1 MKYLLMCIALL
12 TATTVSAGEKIKIC
26 LDKNMWYPFTFVE
39 KGKATGLH
47 IDIVSKAAKD
57 IGFEV
62 EYKPL
67 PWKRCVAGANDGDYD
82 AIAVA
87 SYKDKR
93 AKTLNFPK
101 DAPESSKSQWRVMQV
116 EYTVV
121 TTKETSYE
129 YAGDAGSIPTPVRV
143 PRGWSIGDDLKKQG
157 VKVDDGASGDE
168 KNFKKLLRMNKGS
181 VVALPQVAELYSAK
195 KQFSGALYASKTPL
209 KSKSYYLPFSKK
221 SKISE
226 EDQQRIWDQIAKVR
240 DDKGFIEQASSKY

>member
-1 MKYLLMCIALL
+1 MKLFVLIFSLL
-12 TATTVSAGEKIKIC
+12 TSSAVFASQTVKIC

-39 KGKATGLH
+39 KGQATGLH
-47 IDIVSKAAKD
+47 IDIVSKAIND
-57 IGFEV
+57 LGFTV

-93 AKTLNFPK
+93 AKTLNFPS
-101 DAPESSKSQWRVMQV
+101 DAASAAKSTWRVMQV

-121 TTKETSYE
+121 STTAQSYE
-129 YAGDAGSIPTPVRV
+129 YDGDINTLPTPVRV

-168 KNFKKLLRMNKGS
+168 KNLKKLLRMDKGS
-181 VVALPQVAELYSAK
+181 VVALPQVAELYSK
-195 KQFSGALYASKTPL
+195 KSNFKGKLHASKKPI

-221 SKISE
+221 SKISD
-226 EDQQRIWDQIAKVR
+226 EDQQRIWAQIAKVR
-240 DDKGFIEQASSKY
+240 DDVAFIESVSVNY